1 MEQYIVGIDAGGTFV
16 KAGLFD
22 ASGRELAVTKE
33 LSPHTEARDG
43 KREQD
48 PDALWHAVCS
58 STQTLLRLSGIRAQ
72 DIAAISVTGYGSG
85 LWLVDADGVALG
97 NGILST
103 DVRTELDATSAVDDA
118 TAAQVER
125 LVSQRMWSGQTA
137 ALLRWFDEYEL
148 TMRSRV
154 HRVLAC
160 KDYIRARLCGDMS
173 TDHTDAGLTGLCD
186 IERNEWSADALRLLG
201 ISRWREKLPTIGP
214 GAETVGV
221 ITAAAAELTGLAAG
235 TPVVRGVVD
244 VAACAL
250 ASRVLDEGHMSV
262 IAGTFGIDQTLHPR
276 PRTST
281 PPLLQC
287 RYITGD
293 AYLASEGGI
302 TSASN
307 LEWCCRQIFRH
318 RPDDAIAE
326 GGDIYR
332 QCNDAVARAYARGRS
347 SDMMFFPY
355 LFGGPDGAPAGLLG
369 AVAEDGF
376 DDAALAVYEGI
387 AFAHKGD
394 IELLLGGDDAAR
406 PTVVRMSG
414 GASHSPIWPQ
424 IFADVLGLRVD
435 VADRGEIGV
444 RGAAITAAVAVGMFA
459 DFDTAAAVFT
469 PVMRSYE
476 PDPQKVLSMR
486 VRYDRHRALTTALSA
501 VWNGLDT
508 VGDRYSDRSAVAA
521 DT

>member
-22 ASGRELAVTKE
+22 AGGRELAVTKE
-33 LSPHTEARDG
+33 LSPHVEACSGR
-43 KREQD
+43 REQD
-48 PDALWHAVCS
+48 PDALWRAVCS
-58 STQTLLRLSGIRAQ
+58 STQTLLRLSGILAQ
-72 DIAAISVTGYGSG
+72 DIAAVSVTGYGSG

-103 DVRTELDATSAVDDA
+103 DVRTELDPLAAADGR
-118 TAAQVER
+118 TAARVAA

-137 ALLRWFDEYEL
+137 ALLRWFDAHEP
-148 TMRSRV
+148 TMLSRV

-186 IERNEWSADALRLLG
+186 IERNEWSEDALGLLG
-201 ISRWREKLPTIGP
+201 ISQWRDKLPTIGP
-214 GAETVGV
+214 GAESVGV
-221 ITAAAAELTGLAAG
+221 ISSVAAELTGLASG

-250 ASRVLDEGHMSV
+250 ASRVLDETHMSV
-262 IAGTFGIDQTLHPR
+262 VAGTFGIDQTLHPR

-287 RYITGD
+287 RYVTGD

-307 LEWCCRQIFRH
+307 LEWCCRHIFRY
-318 RPDDAIAE
+318 RPDGAAAE
-326 GGDIYR
+326 GSDIYR
-332 QCNDAVARAYARGRS
+332 QCDDAVARAYARGRS
-347 SDMMFFPY
+347 TDMMFFPY

-369 AVAEDGF
+369 AIAEDGF
-376 DDAALAVYEGI
+376 EDAALAVYEGI

-406 PTVVRMSG
+406 PSVVRMSG
-414 GASHSPIWPQ
+414 GASRSPIWPQ

-435 VADRGEIGV
+435 VADRGELGV
-444 RGAAITAAVAVGMFA
+444 RGAAITAAVAVGVFA
-459 DFDTAAAVFT
+459 DFDSAAAVFT
-469 PVMRSYE
+469 PVMQSYE
-476 PDPQKVLSMR
+476 PDPHKVSAMR
-486 VRYDRHRALTTALSA
+486 VRYDRHRALTAALTAA
-501 VWNGLDT
+501 WNGVDT
-508 VGDRYSDRSAVAA
+508 VGELYSDRSVVAG
-521 DT
+521 DI